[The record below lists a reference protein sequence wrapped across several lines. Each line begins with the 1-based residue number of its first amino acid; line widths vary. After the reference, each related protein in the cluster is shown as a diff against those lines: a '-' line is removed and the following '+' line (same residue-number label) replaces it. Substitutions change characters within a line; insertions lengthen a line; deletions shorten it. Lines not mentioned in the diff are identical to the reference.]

1 MTEIRRWLETGE
13 ARPEV
18 LDLLGRARLPLP
30 LDARTRARSRRRI
43 AALGALP
50 AAAGTFLW
58 IKSVALGA
66 VLGGAATAA
75 VLVPKW
81 RSDSEQEVPATRVV
95 APVSHRRPSQM
106 QVAPPAESAPVSA
119 VSSRE
124 PVRLIPQ
131 ANASIA
137 AGAAPPLGS
146 SVPNDLAREIQLLER
161 ARQLLN
167 VNPGLALETL
177 NEHRREFGTAT
188 LVLEREFLMVETLWR
203 LGRPT
208 EARARAAELRRRAP
222 GSLYERRLAQL
233 LGGSAEPPPSDNAEL
248 AP

>member
-18 LDLLGRARLPLP
+18 LDLLGRARPPLA

-66 VLGGAATAA
+66 ILGGAATAA

-81 RSDSEQEVPATRVV
+81 RSDTASEVPATRVV
-95 APVSHRRPSQM
+95 VPVSQECSNRMRSTPPSESLR
-106 QVAPPAESAPVSA
+106 APNIP
-119 VSSRE
+119 SRE
-124 PVRLIPQ
+124 PVRQLPA
-131 ANASIA
+131 ANAVNSG
-137 AGAAPPLGS
+137 GAAPPLGS
-146 SVPNDLAREIQLLER
+146 SVTDDLAREIQLLER
-161 ARQLLN
+161 ARQLLA

-177 NEHRREFGTAT
+177 DEHQREFATAT
-188 LVLEREFLMVETLWR
+188 LILEREFLMVETLWR
-203 LGRPT
+203 LGRST
-208 EARARAAELRRRAP
+208 EARDRAAALRRRAP
-222 GSLYERRLAQL
+222 GSLYERRLSQL
-233 LGGSAEPPPSDNAEL
+233 LGPAEPPPSDNEDL